1 MLYENDLEYFA
12 PTMSETTYN
21 LSKPVAGY
29 KRLLVQSINNN
40 GVKMWTIADTTRGT
54 GAPGTTVEYLFV
66 LSYIVPISAGT
77 SGADPG
83 AWLQSTGFEL
93 ASGGLAL
100 KSGAGCQIRL
110 TQSPSY
116 ERKHYIGITKVIGLL

>member
-1 MLYENDLEYFA
+1 MLYENDLEYFT
-12 PTMSETTYN
+12 PTTSETTYN
-21 LSKPVAGY
+21 LSKSVSDY

-40 GVKMWTIADTTRGT
+40 GVKTWTIADTTRGT

-66 LSYIVPISAGT
+66 LSYIVPISAGS

-93 ASGGLAL
+93 ENGGSAL

-116 ERKHYIGITKVIGLL
+116 ERKHYIGITKVIGLK